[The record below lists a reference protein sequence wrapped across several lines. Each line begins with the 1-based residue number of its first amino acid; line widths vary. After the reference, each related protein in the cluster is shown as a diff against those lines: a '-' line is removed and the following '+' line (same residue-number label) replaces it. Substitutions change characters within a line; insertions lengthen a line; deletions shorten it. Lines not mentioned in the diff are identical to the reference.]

1 MTPKTRIHLTL
12 AWLALLNARVT
23 LEGMKRR

>member
-1 MTPKTRIHLTL
+1 MTPKTRTHLTL
-12 AWLALLNARVT
+12 AWLALLNARIS